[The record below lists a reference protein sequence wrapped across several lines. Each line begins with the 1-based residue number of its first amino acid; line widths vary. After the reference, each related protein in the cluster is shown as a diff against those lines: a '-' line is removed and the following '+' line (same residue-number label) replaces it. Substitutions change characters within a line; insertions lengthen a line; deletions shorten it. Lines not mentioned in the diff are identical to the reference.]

1 MDIATERSYPTPYA
15 SSSILTLLLIALG
28 AQKNSPKETS
38 FIKKE
43 YDYIVV
49 GAGAAGSVVAS
60 RLSEEPCVSVLL
72 LEAGGKPPLIND
84 IPALA
89 RAFWF
94 TKIDWAYKT
103 VPQKHTGSALINK
116 QMIWPSG
123 KGFGGSSILNAMLY
137 VRGNRQNYDNW
148 AAQGAEGWSYED
160 VFPYFLK
167 LEDNRNPEFLANGFH
182 AFGGPLTV
190 EKPRYESEIKNP
202 IKETARQFGYKVL
215 DANADENTGFN
226 IIQGTLRNGQR
237 CSTAKAYLVPAEN
250 RTNLDILGNAHV
262 TKILTE
268 DCRATGVM
276 FDFKNFTYSIKAR
289 REVILSAGTTN
300 TAQILM
306 LSGIGPKEHLEEHG
320 IPVVADLP
328 VGKNFHDHAAAILP
342 YTLSKDIPKVQ
353 EKLLNP
359 LNIKEYIANRTEIRT
374 KGNSLILSLDSSKDD
389 QMCPNYSLVYQQVF
403 GPYEDCPLMVC
414 LSQPTQ
420 PRSRGTVKLKC
431 PNPFDMPLIDPNYFE
446 DRRDIED
453 MVEGMKAC
461 QRILTS
467 KTMRDL
473 GVRPFETVFPGC
485 ENFVGSED
493 CYFTCI
499 ARRAVVT
506 LSHMV
511 GTAKMGDPRDPTTV
525 VDPLL
530 RVKNFEGLR
539 VVDASVIP
547 IVTSGNTLIPT
558 IMLAEKA
565 SDIIRQTINCPAV
578 KFPKFSDLPEPED
591 CCH

>member
-1 MDIATERSYPTPYA
+1 
-15 SSSILTLLLIALG
+15 
-28 AQKNSPKETS
+28 
-38 FIKKE
+38 
-43 YDYIVV
+43 
-49 GAGAAGSVVAS
+49 
-60 RLSEEPCVSVLL
+60 
-72 LEAGGKPPLIND
+72 
-84 IPALA
+84 
-89 RAFWF
+89 
-94 TKIDWAYKT
+94 
-103 VPQKHTGSALINK
+103 
-116 QMIWPSG
+116 
-123 KGFGGSSILNAMLY
+123 
-137 VRGNRQNYDNW
+137 
-148 AAQGAEGWSYED
+148 
-160 VFPYFLK
+160 
-167 LEDNRNPEFLANGFH
+167 
-182 AFGGPLTV
+182 
-190 EKPRYESEIKNP
+190 
-202 IKETARQFGYKVL
+202 
-215 DANADENTGFN
+215 
-226 IIQGTLRNGQR
+226 
-237 CSTAKAYLVPAEN
+237 
-250 RTNLDILGNAHV
+250 
-262 TKILTE
+262 
-268 DCRATGVM
+268 M
-276 FDFKNFTYSIKAR
+276 FDFKNFTYSVKAR

-328 VGKNFHDHAAAILP
+328 VGKNFHDHAAAVLP

-359 LNIKEYIANRTEIRT
+359 LNIKEYIANRTGPLSSLEFISNMASL
-374 KGNSLILSLDSSKDD
+374 KGKTTIPNVDF
-389 QMCPNYSLVYQQVF
+389 PNYQLFFAEIPKEIPKFQVGFKPEVYQQVF
-403 GPYEDCPLMVC
+403 GPYEDCPMMVC

-467 KTMRDL
+467 KIMRDL
-473 GVRPFETVFPGC
+473 GVRPFDTVFPGC

-530 RVKNFEGLR
+530 RVKNVEGLR

-547 IVTSGNTLIPT
+547 IITSGNTLIPT
-558 IMLAEKA
+558 LMLAEKA
-565 SDIIRQTINCPAV
+565 SDIIRQTINCPAI